1 MSVSKVFVARLVGL
15 AVLGPDGESI
25 GRVRDVVISIR
36 LSGLP
41 PRVLGLAVEL
51 TTRKR
56 IFVPILRVTSI
67 DPHKITLTTGTVSLR
82 RLHLRPGEALAV
94 GQVLDTQVRI
104 TDPDLEELHGED
116 LSVMDLGIERG
127 RTRDWLV
134 TRVAVRANRLRLARR
149 GGIHVVDWAHV
160 QGLTQTALN
169 LPGQGVAAVLLQ
181 LEGMRPADAANVLRE
196 LPAKRR
202 EEIAAALDAERLAD
216 ILQEMP
222 SDDARSLIAVM
233 GTSRTRNVL
242 GAMEPD
248 DVADLVGELPP
259 GEAERLLSLMAPEES
274 EPVRRLLTHSPDTAG
289 GMMTPE
295 PLIVTAATTVS
306 EALARARDP
315 EITPA
320 AASILFVVRP
330 PTQTPTGK
338 YLGCVH
344 LQVLLRNPPATLV
357 GDLLD
362 TDLGHLRPEDSV
374 ETVTRYFASYNLVC
388 GPVVD
393 EDGHLLG
400 AVSVDDLLD
409 EILPDDWRETEPE
422 AETELDLATGG
433 GR

>member
-41 PRVLGLAVEL
+41 PRVLGLAVEM
-51 TTRKR
+51 TNRRR
-56 IFVPILRVTSI
+56 IFVPILRVTGI
-67 DPHKITLTTGTVSLR
+67 DPHKVTLNTGTVSMR

-94 GQVLDTQVRI
+94 GQVLDSRVRV
-104 TDPDLEELHGED
+104 TDPDLVESGEAEMT
-116 LSVMDLGIERG
+116 VIDLGIERG

-134 TRVAVRANRLRLARR
+134 TRVAVRAGRIRLARR
-149 GGIHVVDWAHV
+149 GEIHVVEWSHV
-160 QGLTQTALN
+160 KGLTQTALN
-169 LPGQGVAAVLLQ
+169 LPGQGVAAILLQ
-181 LEGMRPADAANVLRE
+181 LDGMRPADAANVLRE
-196 LPAKRR
+196 LPLKRR
-202 EEIAAALDAERLAD
+202 EEIAAALDEERLAD

-222 SDDARSLIAVM
+222 SDDAQSLISVM
-233 GTSRTRNVL
+233 ATGRARNVL

-259 GEAERLLSLMAPEES
+259 SEAERMLSLMDPEES
-274 EPVRRLLTHSPDTAG
+274 EPVRRLLIHSPDTAG

-320 AASILFVVRP
+320 AASIVFVVRP

-362 TDLGHLRPEDSV
+362 TDLGHLSPEDSV
-374 ETVTRYFASYNLVC
+374 ESVTRYFATYNLVC

-393 EDGHLLG
+393 EDSHLLG

-409 EILPDDWRETEPE
+409 EILPDDWRETDSESGEP
-422 AETELDLATGG
+422 LHLAAGD
-433 GR
+433 RR

>member
-1 MSVSKVFVARLVGL
+1 MSKVFVARLVGL

-51 TTRKR
+51 PTRRR
-56 IFVPILRVTSI
+56 IFVPILRVTAI
-67 DPHKITLTTGTVSLR
+67 DPHKVTLNTGTVSLR

-94 GQVLDTQVRI
+94 GQVLDTHVRI
-104 TDPDLEELHGED
+104 TDPDLTELHDED
-116 LSVMDLGIERG
+116 LTVVDLGIERG

-134 TRVAVRANRLRLARR
+134 NRVAVRVNRIRLARR
-149 GGIHVVDWAHV
+149 GEVHVVDWNNV
-160 QGLTQTALN
+160 QGLNQTTLN

-181 LEGMRPADAANVLRE
+181 LDGMRPADAAHVLRE
-196 LPAKRR
+196 LPTKRR
-202 EEIAAALDAERLAD
+202 EEIAAALDEERLAD

-222 SDDARSLIAVM
+222 SDDAQSLIGVM
-233 GTSRTRNVL
+233 GTSRARNVL

-248 DVADLVGELPP
+248 DVADLIGELSP
-259 GEAERLLSLMAPEES
+259 GEAERLLSLMDPEES
-274 EPVRRLLTHSPDTAG
+274 EPVRRLLIHSPDTAG

-295 PLIVTAATTVS
+295 PLIITAATTVS

-320 AASILFVVRP
+320 AASLAFVVRP

-357 GDLLD
+357 GGLLD

-374 ETVTRYFASYNLVC
+374 ETVTRYFATYNLVC

-409 EILPDDWRETEPE
+409 EILPDGWRESEPE
-422 AETELDLATGG
+422 PESDEPLGLVSGG
-433 GR
+433 DR

>member
-25 GRVRDVVISIR
+25 GRVRDVVIAIR

-41 PRVLGLAVEL
+41 PRVLGLAVEM
-51 TTRKR
+51 TNRRR
-56 IFVPILRVTSI
+56 IFVPILRVTGV
-67 DPHKITLTTGTVSLR
+67 DPHKVTLNTGTVSMR
-82 RLHLRPGEALAV
+82 KLHLRPGEALAV
-94 GQVLDTQVRI
+94 GQVLDTRVRV
-104 TDPDLEELHGED
+104 TDPDLAEVADGD
-116 LSVMDLGIERG
+116 FTVVDLGIERG
-127 RTRDWLV
+127 KTRDWLV
-134 TRVAVRANRLRLARR
+134 TRVAVRASRMRLPRR
-149 GGIHVVDWAHV
+149 GEIHVVDWAHV

-169 LPGQGVAAVLLQ
+169 LPGQGVAAILMQ
-181 LEGMRPADAANVLRE
+181 LDGMRPADAANVLRE

-202 EEIAAALDAERLAD
+202 EEIAAALDEERLAD

-222 SDDARSLIAVM
+222 SDDAQSLIAVM
-233 GTSRTRNVL
+233 GTGRARNVL

-306 EALARARDP
+306 EGLARVRDP

-320 AASILFVVRP
+320 AASIVFVVRP

-362 TDLGHLRPEDSV
+362 TDLGHLHPEDSV
-374 ETVTRYFASYNLVC
+374 EAVTRYFATYNLVC
-388 GPVVD
+388 APVVD

-409 EILPDDWRETEPE
+409 EILPDDWRDTEPE
-422 AETELDLATGG
+422 PNTPLDLASGG

>member
-51 TTRKR
+51 TTRRR
-56 IFVPILRVTSI
+56 IFVPILRVTAI
-67 DPHKITLTTGTVSLR
+67 DPHKVTLSTGTVSLR
-82 RLHLRPGEALAV
+82 RMHLRPGEALAV
-94 GQVLDTQVRI
+94 GQVLDTSVRV
-104 TDPDLEELHGED
+104 TDPDLTQLHGED
-116 LSVMDLGIERG
+116 LTVVDLGIERG

-134 TRVAVRANRLRLARR
+134 TRVAVRAARLRLGRR
-149 GGIHVVDWAHV
+149 GEIHVVEWAHV
-160 QGLTQTALN
+160 RGLTQTSLN
-169 LPGQGVAAVLLQ
+169 LPGQAVAAVLLQ
-181 LEGMRPADAANVLRE
+181 LEGMRAADAANVLRE
-196 LPAKRR
+196 LPPKRR
-202 EEIAAALDAERLAD
+202 EEIAAALHTERLAD
-216 ILQEMP
+216 ILQELP
-222 SDDARSLIAVM
+222 SDDAQSLIAVM
-233 GTSRTRNVL
+233 GTGRARNVL

-259 GEAERLLSLMAPEES
+259 GEAERLLSLMDPEES
-274 EPVRRLLTHSPDTAG
+274 EPVRRLLVHSPDTAG

-295 PLIVTAATTVS
+295 PLVVTAATTVS

-315 EITPA
+315 KVNPA
-320 AASILFVVRP
+320 IASIVFVVRP

-338 YLGCVH
+338 YLGCAH

-362 TDLGHLRPEDSV
+362 TDLGHLLPEDSV
-374 ETVTRYFASYNLVC
+374 ETVTRYFATYNLVC

-400 AVSVDDLLD
+400 AVAVDDLLD

-422 AETELDLATGG
+422 SQAPLDLAAGG
-433 GR
+433 DR